1 MHAFA
6 TVKVKSSLLDA
17 AIAAAFTAAQKHP
30 FPGPDA
36 QVQPSSWTANERGK
50 VDCQC

>member
-1 MHAFA
+1 MHAFT
-6 TVKVKSSLLDA
+6 TVKMKASLLDT